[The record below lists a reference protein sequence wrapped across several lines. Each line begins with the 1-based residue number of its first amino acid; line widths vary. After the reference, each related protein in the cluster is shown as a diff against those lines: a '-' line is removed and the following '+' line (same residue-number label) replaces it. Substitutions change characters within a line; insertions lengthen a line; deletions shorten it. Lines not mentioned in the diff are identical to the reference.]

1 MVNKP
6 FYEQLYAVI
15 GELTPLKS
23 DCGRLCGGACCAVGD
38 DQPGMYLF
46 PGEEAVYAGL
56 SGFALRG
63 AHLPGY
69 GAIQLLDCG
78 GACGRSL
85 RPLSCRIFPLA
96 PKVHYDTVNAR
107 LDPRGRPVCPLCH
120 QGRGAL
126 SSAFV
131 AAVQAVFAELLR
143 EPQTADFLRA
153 LSREIDAF
161 EQSPL

>member
-1 MVNKP
+1 MVYKP
-6 FYEQLYAVI
+6 FYEKLYAKI
-15 GELTPLKS
+15 GEFSPLKS
-23 DCGRLCGGACCAVGD
+23 DCGRLCGGACCAVGTD
-38 DQPGMYLF
+38 LPGMYLF
-46 PGEEAVYAGL
+46 PGEETLYMGL
-56 SGFALRG
+56 SGFALRD
-63 AHLPGY
+63 ARLPGY

-78 GACGRSL
+78 GACDRSL
-85 RPLSCRIFPLA
+85 RPLSCRVFPLA
-96 PKVHYDTVNAR
+96 PRVREDTVTAR

-131 AAVQAVFAELLR
+131 AAVQAVFAELLS
-143 EPQTADFLRA
+143 EPQTADFLQA